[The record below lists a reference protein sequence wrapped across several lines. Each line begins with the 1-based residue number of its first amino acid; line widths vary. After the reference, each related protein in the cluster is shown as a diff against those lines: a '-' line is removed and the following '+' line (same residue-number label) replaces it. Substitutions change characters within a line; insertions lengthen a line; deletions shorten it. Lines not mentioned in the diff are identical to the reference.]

1 MKVEDATVVMCFHCG
16 NETLMP
22 KVAEH
27 VLKESQTFGMDETG
41 RPQYSVDFRTTW
53 NLYLCPVCRDVTLHV
68 IEWCSEDD
76 PLQSREST
84 VLYPHVTRKAGK
96 IPDEIYSAYSAA
108 MKVRRIDSAICA
120 LSLRRTLEMMCKDF
134 RATGKDLYSKL
145 KELSERG
152 VLPPILSEMGDILKL
167 MGNAAAHGD
176 DAEFDDEI
184 ILSLIDF
191 TQIILDYVYNIPAN
205 LEAVQQNVADK
216 GFRKRQM
223 ANGNR
228 SGLKTKPTED
238 D

>member
-1 MKVEDATVVMCFHCG
+1 
-16 NETLMP
+16 
-22 KVAEH
+22 
-27 VLKESQTFGMDETG
+27 
-41 RPQYSVDFRTTW
+41 
-53 NLYLCPVCRDVTLHV
+53 
-68 IEWCSEDD
+68 
-76 PLQSREST
+76 
-84 VLYPHVTRKAGK
+84 
-96 IPDEIYSAYSAA
+96 
-108 MKVRRIDSAICA
+108 
-120 LSLRRTLEMMCKDF
+120 MMCKDF